1 MKIEVKNNLL
11 QHLEVNVPDSVFI
24 QSSFGVYSYGDVSSL
39 SDNFIKK
46 YSQIAGKCCAI
57 ISDNRES
64 LALLLPAL
72 DSICKKIFLQPQDMN
87 TDIEALYDSIN
98 VDYVVYLSTTKVSV
112 EERSEQ
118 KCKGD
123 STFIG
128 NCTYVLSTSGTS
140 GQPKVVEYTLDALL
154 ATSQKNTGRGR
165 DFCWGLLYDLNR
177 FAGLQVYLQAAVAGS
192 TLVVTEAD
200 EPIDVILRRFKLSSV
215 NCMSATPSFW
225 RKFLMS
231 AAHKEIPLK
240 RITLGGEISTQSI
253 LTALIK
259 SFPGAYVTHIY
270 ASTEAGVGFS
280 VKDGLEGFPLTLLES
295 DSTCKLKVQD
305 DLLWIKNENGA
316 TKLLSGNLQVDS
328 DGYVNTGDL
337 VVVQNG
343 RVKFLGRDSGSINVG
358 GNKVMPEKVES
369 VLEESH
375 YIHMANV
382 YAKKNSVLG
391 SLVSA
396 DIVLSESA
404 YGLSKQDLKKKLVD
418 FCSVSL
424 ASHEI
429 PVFFNV
435 VSSLDFNSTGKKIRG
450 K

>member
-1 MKIEVKNNLL
+1 MKIEIKNKLL
-11 QHLEVNVPDSVFI
+11 QHLKVNVPDSVFI
-24 QSSFGVYSYGDVSSL
+24 QSSSGVYSYGDVASL
-39 SDNFIKK
+39 SEEFIKK
-46 YSQIAGKCCAI
+46 YSQIAGKCCAV

-64 LALLLPAL
+64 LALLLPSL
-72 DSICKKIFLQPQDMN
+72 DSICKKIFLQPQDLK

-98 VDYVVYLSTTKVSV
+98 VDYVVYLSTTNVSV

-118 KCKGD
+118 RCKGE
-123 STFIG
+123 SAFIG

-140 GQPKVVEYTLDALL
+140 GQPKIVEYTLDALL
-154 ATSQKNTGRGR
+154 ATSQKNSGRGR
-165 DFCWGLLYDLNR
+165 EFCWGLLYDLNR
-177 FAGLQVYLQAAVAGS
+177 FAGLQVYLQATVAGS

-200 EPIDVILRRFKLSSV
+200 EPIDLILQRFKLLSV

-231 AAHKEIPLK
+231 SAHKEIRLK

-253 LTALIK
+253 LTALMK
-259 SFPGAYVTHIY
+259 SFPDACVTHIY

-280 VKDGLEGFPLTLLES
+280 VKDGLEGFPLSLLES

-305 DLLWIKNENGA
+305 GLLWIKNENGA

-337 VVVQNG
+337 VVVENG

-369 VLEESH
+369 VLEECH
-375 YIHMANV
+375 YVNMANV

-396 DIVLSESA
+396 DIVLSESGQA
-404 YGLSKQDLKKKLVD
+404 LSKQELKKKLVD
-418 FCSVSL
+418 FCALSL
-424 ASHEI
+424 DSHEI

-435 VSSLDFNSTGKKIRG
+435 VSSVDFNSTGKKIRG
-450 K
+450 